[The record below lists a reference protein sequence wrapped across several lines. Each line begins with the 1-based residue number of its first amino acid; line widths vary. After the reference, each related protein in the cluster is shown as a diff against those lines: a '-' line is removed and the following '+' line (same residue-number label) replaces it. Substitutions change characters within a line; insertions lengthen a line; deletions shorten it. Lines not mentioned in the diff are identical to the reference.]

1 MTVHSAQRPAR
12 VHAQARRS
20 ADPAELS
27 AWHYLGRG
35 LSAGLLLLVIALAAL
50 VIVVPQLTGAIP
62 LTVLTSSMEP
72 GLPPGTLIVVRPV
85 PSDSLAIGDVVT
97 YQIRSGEPAVV
108 THRIVGISLAA
119 DGDRTFTLRGDNNSA
134 PDADPVV
141 AAQMRGRLWY
151 SVPLL
156 GLVNTVLT
164 GPVKAWVVPLAAV
177 GLFGYAGV
185 MVVGGIVEARAQ
197 RRGRPA
203 GSDRAVQRP

>member
-1 MTVHSAQRPAR
+1 
-12 VHAQARRS
+12 
-20 ADPAELS
+20 
-27 AWHYLGRG
+27 
-35 LSAGLLLLVIALAAL
+35 
-50 VIVVPQLTGAIP
+50 
-62 LTVLTSSMEP
+62 
-72 GLPPGTLIVVRPV
+72 
-85 PSDSLAIGDVVT
+85 
-97 YQIRSGEPAVV
+97 
-108 THRIVGISLAA
+108 VGISLAA

-151 SVPLL
+151 SVPLV